1 MTPVMTGLE
10 KVAVLLKS
18 LPAPIA
24 DKVMRHLDARHAS
37 LLRAELAKVDKH
49 ADLPQKLSGV
59 LDEAVNMLHGDS
71 PDKERTPRKTETVA
85 AAQQMPASARS
96 ASSVD
101 IRVGDSPESKT
112 SAAPTAPP
120 VPTAPTKPALA
131 WPLANADPLRA
142 LAGLPSELLASAL
155 DTENARTVSL
165 LMDCLEIEVAGQ
177 IYKRLSPAKR
187 KEVSLR
193 FTQQT
198 AVGEE
203 LIKRIAQGVLKKCE
217 TLREAAV
224 SPGAEQGGREKRMA
238 ALLRELERADR
249 LEMLT
254 ALGESDAELTARVK
268 ALLYQFEDILRMEN
282 TSVQK
287 MLSEVDVKSLSLAL
301 RGAPEDIES
310 KILAN
315 LSKRAQE
322 SLKEEISLTGAVP
335 AAKVRAARQGIEE
348 AIQRLDQR
356 GELIMLEEG

>member
-1 MTPVMTGLE
+1 MTRVMTGLE

-18 LPAPIA
+18 LPTPVV
-24 DKVMRHLDARHAS
+24 DKVMRYLDARHAG
-37 LLRAELAKVDKH
+37 LLSAELAKVAKQ
-49 ADLPQKLSGV
+49 ADLPHKLSGV
-59 LDEAVNMLHGDS
+59 LDEAVNMLEGARQ
-71 PDKERTPRKTETVA
+71 PNKGNTPQTPERPSA
-85 AAQQMPASARS
+85 ANHAPAPT
-96 ASSVD
+96 VD
-101 IRVGDSPESKT
+101 IRVGDKPEQTPTAT
-112 SAAPTAPP
+112 SAPAAPP
-120 VPTAPTKPALA
+120 AKPQGP
-131 WPLANADPLRA
+131 WSSANMDPLRA
-142 LAGLPSELLASAL
+142 LAVVPSELLAAAL
-155 DTENARTVSL
+155 DSENARTVSL

-198 AVGEE
+198 VVGEE
-203 LIKRIAQGVLKKCE
+203 LIKRIAQGVLKKCQA
-217 TLREAAV
+217 LRESAV
-224 SPGAEQGGREKRMA
+224 SPTAEQGGREKRMA

-254 ALGESDAELTARVK
+254 ALGEADADLTARVK

-287 MLSEVDVKSLSLAL
+287 MLSEVDVKSLALAL

-315 LSKRAQE
+315 LSKRAQV
-322 SLKEEISLTGAVP
+322 SLKEEISLMGTVP
-335 AAKVRAARQGIEE
+335 AAKVRAARQTIEE

-356 GELIMLEEG
+356 GELMMMEEG